1 MSMGAYLRSA
11 RRRRRVSIE
20 RAAEDTKIRPDFL
33 MRMESDEF
41 DFLAPA
47 YVRGFLRTYARFLHV
62 DPEPLLE
69 EFDNRHGAP
78 RPDTQQIVALERR
91 QNSVPRE
98 PRARN
103 NWAIAASVAAVV
115 LILLAILGVT
125 RGNEPTPA
133 GSTAANSSPT
143 PSPSPSP
150 SPKLKPKPTPSVT
163 PIVVP
168 SPGSGIIAPGEGLVV
183 EINAVD
189 GECWVQAT
197 VDGAEIYSGIIQP
210 GTGQIFSAN
219 ETMELVLGLPSSV
232 ELVVNGENLGE
243 PGGDDPI
250 TLDLPADLAQLDA

>member
-1 MSMGAYLRSA
+1 MTMGAYLRSA

-69 EFDNRHGAP
+69 DFDNRHGAP

-103 NWAIAASVAAVV
+103 NWAVAASIAAVV
-115 LILLAILGVT
+115 LILLAIVGYVNRPGET
-125 RGNEPTPA
+125 NGAPA
-133 GSTAANSSPT
+133 SDTQNQAQAQ

-150 SPKLKPKPTPSVT
+150 SPKPKPSVT
-163 PIVVP
+163 PIVLP
-168 SPGSGIIAPGEGLVV
+168 SPGAGIVEGGEGIVV
-183 EINAVD
+183 EVNAIS

-197 VDGAEIYSGIIQP
+197 VDGTDIFSDTILP

-219 ETMELVLGLPSSV
+219 STVELVLGLPESV
-232 ELVVNGENLGE
+232 ELVVNGENLGS
-243 PGGDDPI
+243 PGGADPI
-250 TLDLPADLAQLDA
+250 TLELPADLAELDA

>member
-1 MSMGAYLRSA
+1 MTMGAYLRSA

-47 YVRGFLRTYARFLHV
+47 YVRGFLRTYARFLHA

-103 NWAIAASVAAVV
+103 NWAVAASLAAVV
-115 LILLAILGVT
+115 LILLAIVGYMS
-125 RGNEPTPA
+125 RPDDSAPA
-133 GSTAANSSPT
+133 RDNKKNAAST
-143 PSPSPSP
+143 PS
-150 SPKLKPKPTPSVT
+150 PKPTPKPSPTPTVS
-163 PIVVP
+163 PIVLP
-168 SPGSGIIAPGEGLVV
+168 SPGSGIVAAGEGIVV
-183 EINAVD
+183 EVNAID
-189 GECWVQAT
+189 GECWVQAK
-197 VDGAEIYSGIIQP
+197 VDGIEVFSGTIET
-210 GTGQIFSAN
+210 GTGQIFSA
-219 ETMELVLGLPSSV
+219 EASMELLLGLPDSV
-232 ELVVNGENLGE
+232 ELVVNGENLGS
-243 PGGDDPI
+243 PGGADPI
-250 TLDLPADLAQLDA
+250 TVVLPDDLAELEA